1 MEQTFF
7 IVWRECFVTLIVVSI
22 IYSWIKHNPDSKSG
36 MRHLFSGLILG
47 VLFLAA
53 IIGGVF
59 RYIPDKNQKMLMM
72 SILILIT
79 LLTFLVVFLMF
90 EYILSMGS
98 VQEQKKAQQMAH
110 SWTAAM
116 FIAALTIACA
126 GNEIILLLS
135 DQMKQLN
142 NSNYTNLCLAV
153 ILGIAVSALTFYPF
167 VVISRRMQLKKYLII
182 TSIIMLVLIFPSYVK
197 AGVYLSAHNE
207 PLPDIMMWPAV
218 KISHFI
224 DNSFLSDSF
233 PDLISAY
240 NSPPVWFSIISF
252 VSFLLLIAIQLFL
265 RKILNDTE

>member
-7 IVWRECFVTLIVVSI
+7 IVWREWFVTLIVVGI

-36 MRHLFSGLILG
+36 MRHLFSGLIIG

-53 IIGGVF
+53 IISGVF

-72 SILILIT
+72 SILLLIT

-90 EYILSMGS
+90 DYILSMGS
-98 VQEQKKAQQMAH
+98 AQEQIKAQQMAR

-126 GNEIILLLS
+126 GNEVILLLS
-135 DQMKQLN
+135 GQMKQLN
-142 NSNYTNLCLAV
+142 NPDYTNLCLAV

-167 VVISRRMQLKKYLII
+167 VVISRRMQLKKYFII
-182 TSIIMLVLIFPSYVK
+182 TSIIMLVLIFPPYVK

-252 VSFLLLIAIQLFL
+252 ISILLLIAIQLFL

>member
-7 IVWRECFVTLIVVSI
+7 IVWRECFVTLIVVGI

-36 MRHLFSGLILG
+36 MRHLFSGLIIG

-53 IIGGVF
+53 IISGVF

-72 SILILIT
+72 SILLLIT

-90 EYILSMGS
+90 DYILSMGS
-98 VQEQKKAQQMAH
+98 AQEQIKAQQMAR

-126 GNEIILLLS
+126 GNEVILLLS
-135 DQMKQLN
+135 GQMKQLN
-142 NSNYTNLCLAV
+142 NPDYTNLCLAV

-167 VVISRRMQLKKYLII
+167 VVISRRMQLKKYFII
-182 TSIIMLVLIFPSYVK
+182 TSIIMLVLIFPPYVK

-252 VSFLLLIAIQLFL
+252 ISILLLIAIQLFL

>member
-7 IVWRECFVTLIVVSI
+7 IVWRECFVTLIVVGI

-53 IIGGVF
+53 IISGVF

-72 SILILIT
+72 SILILIS
-79 LLTFLVVFLMF
+79 LLTFLVVFWMF

-98 VQEQKKAQQMAH
+98 AQEQKKAQQMAR
-110 SWTAAM
+110 SWTTAM
-116 FIAALTIACA
+116 FIVALTIACA
-126 GNEIILLLS
+126 GNEVILLLS
-135 DQMKQLN
+135 SQIRQLN
-142 NSNYTNLCLAV
+142 NSDYTNLCLTV
-153 ILGIAVSALTFYPF
+153 ISGIAVSALTFYPF

-182 TSIIMLVLIFPSYVK
+182 TSIILLVVIFPPYVK
-197 AGVYLSAHNE
+197 AGVYLSTQSE
-207 PLPDIMMWPAV
+207 PPSDIVMWPAV
-218 KISHFI
+218 QISHFI

-233 PDLISAY
+233 PALISAY

-252 VSFLLLIAIQLFL
+252 VSFLLLIAIKLFL
-265 RKILNDTE
+265 RKSLNDTE

>member
-7 IVWRECFVTLIVVSI
+7 IVWRECFVTLIVVGI

-36 MRHLFSGLILG
+36 MRHLFSGLIIG

-53 IIGGVF
+53 IISGVF

-72 SILILIT
+72 SILLLIT

-90 EYILSMGS
+90 DYILSMGS
-98 VQEQKKAQQMAH
+98 AQEQIKAQQMAR

-126 GNEIILLLS
+126 GNEVILWLS
-135 DQMKQLN
+135 GQIRQLN
-142 NSNYTNLCLAV
+142 NPDYTNLCLTV
-153 ILGIAVSALTFYPF
+153 ISGIAVSALTFYPF

-182 TSIIMLVLIFPSYVK
+182 TSIIMLVLIFPPYVK

-233 PDLISAY
+233 PDLISVY

-252 VSFLLLIAIQLFL
+252 ISILLLIAIQLFL